1 MVKGGTL
8 YYIHT
13 DNLGSIQAITDES
26 KNTISSYYYTP
37 WGARVLLSG
46 VNITDRGYTFH
57 EHLEAF
63 CLINMNGRVYDPMLA
78 RFLSPDPYVQA
89 PDNTQGFNRYSYCL
103 NNPFKY
109 TDPDGEFWQFV
120 IGAVVGG
127 AMNWVSNG
135 CEFSWEG
142 LSYFGAGAVAGV
154 ATAAAPGSFALIS
167 GALSAANSA
176 ISQGFQNG
184 WNNIKLDQVAF
195 SGIIGGAT
203 SYAGAQLSPAFN
215 GAFNKLGIN
224 DINSPLFREM
234 TKGIVT
240 NSFIGGTLGGVG
252 ALGDND
258 PNTTFWT
265 GSWGGIKMGAVTGT
279 VGGIGGAVSYS
290 AANKVNLLSGK
301 PMVVERVAPM
311 KKLPIPEI
319 KLSGAQ
325 QPTLPEHIQYPP
337 NNGAIGETTTEYL
350 MPGTVVDRVG
360 GTTPTSRYLSPAG
373 TPIESRSLPPNTNL
387 NILDTYQIQK
397 PIPVTTSTIAPY
409 WGQSGLGKQYLTPL
423 TIQTLLRRGIII
435 KIP

>member
-1 MVKGGTL
+1 MAIL
-8 YYIHT
+8 FIACPDFYREA
-13 DNLGSIQAITDES
+13 LGA
-26 KNTISSYYYTP
+26 
-37 WGARVLLSG
+37 VLL
-46 VNITDRGYTFH
+46 NQH
-57 EHLEAF
+57 ERPG
-63 CLINMNGRVYDPMLA
+63 GRLSRSIGNPMLA

-89 PDNTQGFNRYSYCL
+89 PDYTQNFNRYSYCL

-127 AMNWVSNG
+127 VMNWVSNG

-215 GAFNKLGIN
+215 GVFNKLGIN
-224 DINSPLFREM
+224 DITSPLFRET
-234 TKGIVT
+234 TKGIIT
-240 NSFIGGTLGGVG
+240 NSLVGGTLGGVG

-301 PMVVERVAPM
+301 PMVVERIAPM
-311 KKLPIPEI
+311 QKLPIPDI
-319 KLSGAQ
+319 KLS
-325 QPTLPEHIQYPP
+325 
-337 NNGAIGETTTEYL
+337 
-350 MPGTVVDRVG
+350 
-360 GTTPTSRYLSPAG
+360 
-373 TPIESRSLPPNTNL
+373 ESISKRKPRFRHWR
-387 NILDTYQIQK
+387 NILN
-397 PIPVTTSTIAPY
+397 
-409 WGQSGLGKQYLTPL
+409 W
-423 TIQTLLRRGIII
+423 
-435 KIP
+435 